1 MNSEK
6 GINDE
11 EFLEVANTIQSL
23 KTTISLLSKQLK
35 TLEKNVKKNEKKLQ
49 KKANK
54 KKTNNQSK
62 KSGFASP
69 LMISEELREF
79 MGLDPDK
86 KIPRTE
92 VTKYLINYI
101 KEHNLQDS
109 VQKQQ
114 INPDSTLQELLKL
127 KKEES
132 LTYFSMQK
140 HMNQHFIK

>member
-11 EFLEVANTIQSL
+11 EFLEVANTIQGL

-35 TLEKNVKKNEKKLQ
+35 TLEKNVKKNERKLQ

-69 LMISEELREF
+69 LMISEELRTF
-79 MGLDPDK
+79 MGLEPDK

-92 VTKYLINYI
+92 VTQYLINYI
-101 KEHNLQDS
+101 NENNLQDS
-109 VQKQQ
+109 EKKQH
-114 INPDSTLQELLKL
+114 INPDNTLQELLKL
-127 KKEES
+127 KKEEH
-132 LTYFSMQK
+132 LTYFNIQK
-140 HMNQHFIK
+140 YMNQHFIK